1 MPSTHI
7 FTLQAESRATLSDQP
22 ATLPVDEQRTTTAS
36 NGQPSS
42 SAQEDDHSQSSHN
55 LSSAATI
62 SQQAIPSTSKSK
74 KSACLFCDHVEKKV
88 GKKRIYVT
96 FPQSK
101 ATVERIKSMAE
112 KSNDSKLLAKLE
124 NPQSVAYHSTCLS
137 SYQMSLKRQCQEHP
151 EPRYWHKNRQFHQL
165 AFKAISEI
173 IKAEIIGKYRVMFL
187 TDLFT
192 QYKSLLLEFAEGQV
206 RAEDIKE
213 YRAETLEDK
222 IIKAFGD
229 QITVESMG
237 TPKKK
242 IVYQYDMD
250 TSRLVGEIA
259 KLESIGK
266 NRCRDV
272 AYELR
277 NCITSLESTKLR
289 DNLTPDDVIF
299 GECNIPEQLFN
310 FVCDLVQGPDTRRQ
324 NSGDDLVKIKSVCS
338 DLIYI
343 ISKGR
348 VKPPKHLTLGLA
360 MKSMTSS
367 RKVLTILNRYGHTIG
382 YNLAEEIETEMTY
395 CSVQE
400 NNIIPAGISRVD
412 GLSTHV
418 AFDNFDRFVD
428 TATGKDTLHDTVG
441 IIYQFRSENDN
452 HNNMNNSD
460 TSDSESVGTYVHEG
474 PTEPFARAR
483 KRRRFEAPPK
493 EIRPFVKVPF
503 TSMTFLPFQTIT
515 ETIDACHLEK
525 SITIDKD
532 LTWIM
537 SLSQIDSVPMWLG
550 YNCKISIDE
559 SKIQTVEYLSPINE
573 SPTSLAIVQETL
585 NIAKEVA
592 KNCNQ
597 QQIIVTYD
605 LAIAKLAM
613 QIQHTKKPEFDNI
626 FINLGA
632 FHTQMAFFKAIGKYI
647 DSSGLIEILV
657 EAEALAGGSMN
668 SFLDSKHFNRCK
680 RLHPLA
686 SGALQIL
693 HFEKYL
699 SEIDTN
705 DIETLKEDLNAVMN
719 TSCGTNESFVLP
731 DSLHQILQGYKQF
744 REITLQGGHGKTA
757 QYYLQYT
764 ELINIFLRFSR
775 SIRCSNFELYL
786 DSIFEMCGYFFVFN
800 QPNYSKWAAMYLN
813 NLIKLKAD
821 NSILLEEFR
830 KGAFGIRRTKSCLGR
845 SPVDL
850 TLEQTINADAG
861 NTLTGVSH
869 FTNSIAARQR
879 WALSHSVRTKI
890 MSFVKAEIGLSQA
903 DDTSY
908 TLQKNR
914 IEKDSKTL
922 NSIVETI
929 KKTMN
934 PFSENVDKD
943 SLFNLSTGKAASS
956 TSTDYLLNVKSLGEE
971 QKSKFF
977 SECFEDSTR
986 FVRPIPRNKMY
997 NFASDCVKKSIKNT
1011 IGDQKTLIKMERDIF
1026 GRLLAIAVN
1035 QKVDIGYCLS
1045 FPLAPVPPAL
1055 FHCSGDMMKTDKSTL
1070 GKQLTAK
1077 IAPAN
1082 PGQVDIEIIDGF
1094 YYLYQI
1100 GATLPQTFG
1109 KVAES
1114 ILIKLCSRNASEVHI
1129 VFDRYLTPSIKDC
1142 ERQNRE
1148 GFDIPYTINGPLQT
1162 KPNDFLK
1169 SLKNFRFK
1177 EALVKFLANHWIDDS
1192 FATTL
1197 GNKKI
1202 YITVGEQCFSYC
1214 SVANCVVQTEETELA
1229 CQHEEADTRIVFHI
1243 SKLPENSKIL
1253 VKAADTDVLI
1263 ILLGNMHNFSNLE
1276 IWLANSTSKKSN
1288 YKDEVYINCTD
1299 LSIKLGATLC
1309 LALPAF
1315 HAFTGCDYTA
1325 AFFNK
1330 GKIRPLKIFMKH
1342 PHIQEVFASLTNP
1355 TDIFKETKVDAV
1367 QEFTCLMYGLPMC
1380 QSVNAARFLLF
1391 NKIYASKQNNE
1402 KFMKRIKGFDSTII
1416 PPCWK
1421 SLKQKLLRTIFVN
1434 SMWLNAIE
1442 PNCIKFSAEN
1452 NGWLVLDGLLKP
1464 TWFLGDSTPTQ
1475 VESVLCNS
1483 ANKSSNN
1490 DDDSDICSDESDS
1503 SDDSINE
1510 SSDDSDF

>member
-1 MPSTHI
+1 M
-7 FTLQAESRATLSDQP
+7 SDQP
-22 ATLPVDEQRTTTAS
+22 ATLPVDEQRTTTVS
-36 NGQPSS
+36 NRQPST
-42 SAQEDDHSQSSHN
+42 SAQEDDHSQSSQN

-74 KSACLFCDHVEKKV
+74 KSTCLFCDHVEKKV

-96 FPQSK
+96 FPQSE
-101 ATVERIKSMAE
+101 ATVETIKSMAE

-124 NPQSVAYHSTCLS
+124 NPRSVAYHSTCLS
-137 SYQMSLKRQCQEHP
+137 SYQMSLRRQSQEHP

-165 AFKAISEI
+165 AFNAISEI
-173 IKAEIIGKYRVMFL
+173 IKADIIGRHRVMFL
-187 TDLFT
+187 TDLFI

-213 YRAETLEDK
+213 YRAETLENK
-222 IIKAFGD
+222 IMKAFGD
-229 QITVESMG
+229 QITIESMG

-259 KLESIGK
+259 KLESIEK

-289 DNLTPDDVIF
+289 DKLTPDDVIL
-299 GECNIPEQLFN
+299 GECNIPELLFN

-324 NSGDDLVKIKSVCS
+324 NSSDDLMKIKSVCS

-348 VKPPKHLTLGLA
+348 VKPSKHLTLGLA

-395 CSVQE
+395 SSVQE
-400 NNIIPAGISRVD
+400 NNVVPAGISRVD

-441 IIYQFRSENDN
+441 IIYQFSSENDN
-452 HNNMNNSD
+452 HNNINDSN
-460 TSDSESVGTYVHEG
+460 TSDSESVGTYVDEG
-474 PTEPFARAR
+474 PTEPLARAR
-483 KRRRFEAPPK
+483 KRRRFEATPK
-493 EIRPFVKVPF
+493 EIRPFVKVPL

-525 SITIDKD
+525 SIAIDKD
-532 LTWIM
+532 LIWSM

-573 SPTSLAIVQETL
+573 SPTSLAIVNETL

-592 KNCNQ
+592 KTCNQ

-613 QIQHTKKPEFDNI
+613 QIQHTKKPEFDNL

-686 SGALQIL
+686 FGALQIL

-719 TSCGTNESFVLP
+719 TSCETNESIVLP

-775 SIRCSNFELYL
+775 SIRCSNLELYL
-786 DSIFEMCGYFFVFN
+786 ASIFEMCGYFFVFN
-800 QPNYSKWAAMYLN
+800 QPNYAKWTAMYLN
-813 NLIKLKAD
+813 NLIKLKVD

-869 FTNSIAARQR
+869 FTNSIAARER

-934 PFSENVDKD
+934 PFSGNVDKD
-943 SLFNLSTGKAASS
+943 SLFNLSTGKAASLNV
-956 TSTDYLLNVKSLGEE
+956 TDYLLNVKSLGKE
-971 QKSKFF
+971 QKLKFI
-977 SECFEDSTR
+977 SECFENSTR

-997 NFASDCVKKSIKNT
+997 NFASDCVKKSFKST

-1026 GRLLAIAVN
+1026 GRLLAIAIN

-1082 PGQVDIEIIDGF
+1082 PGQVDIEVIDGF

-1100 GATLPQTFG
+1100 GASLPQTFG

-1114 ILIKLCSRNASEVHI
+1114 ILIKLCSRNAPEVHI
-1129 VFDRYLTPSIKDC
+1129 IFDRYLTPSIKDS

-1148 GFDIPYTINGPLQT
+1148 GVDIPYTINGPLQT
-1162 KPNDFLK
+1162 RPNDFLK

-1192 FATTL
+1192 FATVL
-1197 GNKKI
+1197 GNKKN

-1214 SVANCVVQTEETELA
+1214 SAANCVVQTEETELA

-1243 SKLPENSKIL
+1243 SKLPINSKIL
-1253 VKAADTDVLI
+1253 VNAADTDVLI
-1263 ILLGNMHNFSNLE
+1263 ILLGNMQKFSNLQ
-1276 IWLANSTSKKSN
+1276 IWLANSTSKKIN
-1288 YKDEVYINCTD
+1288 NKDEVYINCTD
-1299 LSIKLGATLC
+1299 LSITLGATLC

-1315 HAFTGCDYTA
+1315 HAYTGCDYTA

-1330 GKIRPLKIFMKH
+1330 GKIRPFKIFMKH
-1342 PHIQEVFASLTNP
+1342 PQIQKVFASLTNP
-1355 TDIFKETKVDAV
+1355 NDIFEETKIDAV
-1367 QEFTCLMYGLPMC
+1367 QEFTCLMYGLPKC
-1380 QSVNAARFLLF
+1380 QSINAARFLLF
-1391 NKIYASKQNNE
+1391 NKMYASKQKNE
-1402 KFMKRIKGFDSTII
+1402 KFMKRIKGFDSTHI

-1434 SMWLNAIE
+1434 SMWLNATE

-1452 NGWLVLDGLLKP
+1452 NGWLVLDGFLKP

-1475 VESVLCNS
+1475 VASVLCDS

-1490 DDDSDICSDESDS
+1490 DDGSNICSDESDN
-1503 SDDSINE
+1503 SDDSLNE